1 MWFRMSTED
10 MILSILSVISIK
22 INMTRRGETLRALR
36 WNAAHKF
43 AYYSTPNG
51 DIACLLATVRDV
63 RDRALLNDTG
73 GGARCAQAGTFWA
86 GTLCPPPLKGLCTF
100 EK

>member
-1 MWFRMSTED
+1 MSTED

-22 INMTRRGETLRALR
+22 INMTRRGETLRVLR
-36 WNAAHKF
+36 WKAAHKF

-73 GGARCAQAGTFWA
+73 GGHAVPRQALFGQA
-86 GTLCPPPLKGLCTF
+86 L
-100 EK
+100 